1 MNKTTILAISAV
13 FVASILAITAFEA
26 EAEPPSRVL
35 CPAENV
41 QHWVNFEVT
50 TSNPLIHDTE
60 PNIVNPTRLFVPV
73 ETIGSEVLNADT
85 IKTKVAERLNEL
97 GYTQS
102 DGDPV
107 DIFDI
112 GSVVFTT
119 DKAPYSTIC
128 AEN

>member
-26 EAEPPSRVL
+26 EAEPPSRVI

-41 QHWVNFEVT
+41 QHWMNFKAVT
-50 TSNPLIHDTE
+50 NNDLIHSSE
-60 PNIVNPTRLFVPV
+60 PTISTTIIFLPVPFSGGEVFINDNKFV
-73 ETIGSEVLNADT
+73 IISD
-85 IKTKVAERLNEL
+85 RLNDL
-97 GYTQS
+97 GYTQA

-112 GSVVFTT
+112 SSVDTFPPDVG
-119 DKAPYSTIC
+119 YSTIC
-128 AEN
+128 AE